1 MKLKEQITIEDFDGQ
16 KVKIRLVEANN
27 SKKAVIT
34 HYLHNYKN
42 GVSKHYKK
50 DAERFIN
57 EYLLIGD
64 ITRNKIKNAA

>member
-16 KVKIRLVEANN
+16 KVKIRLVEADN

-57 EYLLIGD
+57 EYLLVGD

>member
-16 KVKIRLVEANN
+16 KVKIRLVEADNG
-27 SKKAVIT
+27 KKAVIT

-57 EYLLIGD
+57 EYLLVGD

>member
-1 MKLKEQITIEDFDGQ
+1 LT
-16 KVKIRLVEANN
+16 V
-27 SKKAVIT
+27 KAVIT

-50 DAERFIN
+50 DAESFIN
-57 EYLLIGD
+57 EYLLVGD